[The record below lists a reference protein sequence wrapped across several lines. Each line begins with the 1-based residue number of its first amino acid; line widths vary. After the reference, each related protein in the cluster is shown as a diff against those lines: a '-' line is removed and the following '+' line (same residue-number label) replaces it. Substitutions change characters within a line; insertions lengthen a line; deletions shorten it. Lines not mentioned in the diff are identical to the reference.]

1 VPLFSQ
7 VDLTLNQHKIFTIHK
22 KNSGLKIDEINVENQ
37 KLDGY
42 FLSHDKLAA
51 GGKMVITTQ

>member
-1 VPLFSQ
+1 M
-7 VDLTLNQHKIFTIHK
+7 NKHKIFTIHK